1 MRSAF
6 IDKLIKRMDRLE
18 PGEVQGIVLELLREK
33 GFLEKVFDALREG
46 VILLDI
52 EGKVSYVNQAACEF
66 FGLQREQV
74 VGQRMA
80 QGVRGLDWNDLLK
93 PGTVVSRD
101 LEVFYPENRYL
112 NFYITSIDDDQPL
125 GFVMLIRD
133 VTESRK
139 HTEEQIESERLNA
152 FTLLAAGVAHE
163 LGNPLNSL
171 TIHLQLLE
179 RRLRKLGAK
188 GAALREHLDIASG
201 EIKRLDFIIGQFLA
215 AIRPGKPQM
224 QRVQLRELL
233 DECLRF
239 LKPEIDRAKVHLKF
253 DVRSDLPSMP
263 LDPNQMK
270 QAFYNLI
277 RNGCQAMPQ
286 GGTLTITGSYNDN
299 EVCLSFEDTGKGISA
314 EQMGRLFQPF
324 STTRSTGTGLGLLI
338 VRRIIR
344 EHGGEI
350 DIESRE
356 GQGTRVSLWLP
367 LVEKKIRLLEA
378 VSPSAQTTDPA

>member
-33 GFLEKVFDALREG
+33 GFLEKTFQALQEG
-46 VILLDI
+46 VILLDTD
-52 EGKVSYVNQAACEF
+52 GKVTYVNRAACQL
-66 FGLQREQV
+66 FGLQEEQV
-74 VGQRMA
+74 IGQRLA
-80 QGVRGLDWNDLLK
+80 HGVRGLDWSELLK

-101 LEVFYPENRYL
+101 IEVFYPENRYL
-112 NFYITSIDDDQPL
+112 NFYVTSIDDAQPL

-139 HTEEQIESERLNA
+139 RTEEQLESERLNA

-179 RRLRKLGAK
+179 RRLRKVG
-188 GAALREHLDIASG
+188 GQSEGVREHLDIAMG
-201 EIKRLDFIIGQFLA
+201 EIRRLDFIIGQFLT
-215 AIRPGKPQM
+215 AIRPTQPQM
-224 QRVQLRELL
+224 QRVQLRNLIE
-233 DECLRF
+233 ESLRF
-239 LKPEIDRAKVHLKF
+239 LKPELDKANVKVKREL
-253 DVRSDLPSMP
+253 RSDLPPML
-263 LDPNQMK
+263 LDGAQMK
-270 QAFYNLI
+270 QAIYNLV
-277 RNGCQAMPQ
+277 RNACQAMPN
-286 GGTLTITGSYNDN
+286 GGTLTISGTFTDF
-299 EVCLSFEDTGKGISA
+299 EVRLSFEDTGKGISA
-314 EQMGRLFQPF
+314 EQMGKLFQPF

-356 GQGTRVSLWLP
+356 GKGTRVSLWLP
-367 LVEKKIRLLEA
+367 LVEKRVRLLEA
-378 VSPSAQTTDPA
+378 GKDSSEPTIPA